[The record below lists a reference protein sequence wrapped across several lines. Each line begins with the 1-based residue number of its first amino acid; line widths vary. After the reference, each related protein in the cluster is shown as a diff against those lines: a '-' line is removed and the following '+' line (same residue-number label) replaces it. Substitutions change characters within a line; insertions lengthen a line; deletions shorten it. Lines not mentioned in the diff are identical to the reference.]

1 MFKLSEYIGR
11 QCGNPHGIIGKICCL
26 IMNIINNMMYKNIIS
41 DINSDKNIRILDIG
55 CGNGF
60 FIRQLYRN
68 TKAHIY
74 GIDISEDMINTTAR
88 LNRKAITEGHLKLR
102 AGNCCNLPYNDKTFD
117 VVTSINSIYFW
128 DDTLKGLSEI
138 KRVLRN
144 DGVFYNA
151 VYSKK
156 FLKKLPYTRK
166 CFKLFRKSDYIT
178 LGKKAG
184 FSSVE
189 LKEIVAGESYI
200 IKYIK

>member
-41 DINSDKNIRILDIG
+41 DIISDKNIRILDIG

-60 FIRQLYRN
+60 FIRQLFRN

-88 LNRKAITEGHLKLR
+88 RNRKAITQGHLKLR

-128 DDTLKGLSEI
+128 NDTLKGLSEI

-166 CFKLFRKSDYIT
+166 YFKLFRKSDYIT